1 MDHLWSLIGLLH
13 ISPLTWAFNLD
24 IDRPR
29 LFKNTDARSS
39 FGYRVCHFGPAWDR
53 SVLVT
58 APFLANGTG
67 GLYRCSYHSGRCD
80 AVPVQVDQDIAFGLS
95 IACSTDRVM
104 VCGPHLVHA
113 CNLFNYLNG
122 LCVQLDSQ
130 LTVVKKLKPAFQD
143 CQDFGLDAVIL
154 FDSSQSITNSDFDKM
169 ITFIKNIVRMF
180 TDTSVQVA
188 VAQYSTD
195 AHAVFH
201 FQNFAVDR
209 NPDNLM
215 KFVSH
220 SQGNTYTPSAIRYVL
235 QEMLTEKRGMRRNSR
250 KLLVVITDGKS
261 NDPKDSFEKVL
272 PLAEERGVVRIA
284 VGVGNQVSSEELKQV
299 ASSPEGVFET
309 NSFEALKTI
318 QVQIRNQI
326 FNIEGDSAA
335 SARSFK
341 QELSQGGFSTALSGG
356 VSVFGAPGSYSWSG
370 GMVESMQ
377 GANDTFINASAVE
390 ADMKDSY
397 LGYSVAV
404 AVMEDGLVYF
414 SGAPR
419 YNHTG
424 LVLAFQ
430 TDPVLG
436 RWTVSHRV
444 HGGQLGS
451 YFGGELCVLQR
462 PGEGDTALL
471 LVGAPSFHEQGV
483 GGEVTVCSLRP
494 RVVNCTHT
502 LRGAAGNELG
512 RFGASLS
519 PCPDLNGDG
528 LLELAVGAPL
538 ENRGRGSLYV
548 FLGQPGGSLQTS
560 YSQRIQ
566 GVRGAS
572 ELKFFGLSVH
582 SAGDLNSDGLADLV
596 VGAKGAAVILRSQP
610 VMQVQVSVSLD
621 PPLIPQDYFHCAG
634 AMALDTPVATATLC
648 VTVRGIHTGNI
659 KAPLRASVEMSVEL
673 DSQTRPARLLF
684 YPSAATSRWAG
695 EVNSTACHNLSI
707 SIPGCISDYRP
718 VLLSGRLAV
727 EGQEVPDTGG
737 LRSVLSPDSP
747 TSFTHMVLLEK
758 VCGEDHVCIPD
769 LKVSVNFTSPEV
781 VVVSRFPVEL
791 AVGVANSGEDA
802 EGVELTLTHP
812 SSITFLRAKQSLGQE
827 AVRCLS
833 NSTEV
838 ENVTMTTCHLSS
850 VTLRQGSEMK
860 VLMSFEVSDLSS
872 RTRLLAVNVSV
883 SANGEEP
890 DTLYDN
896 FGSSSVAVKL
906 PINVIIF
913 RGGNSTQF
921 IRPPETTL
929 IEHIFVVEN
938 VGDMAAPVNATFL
951 LPADLTSGHRWS
963 VSLSEPIVRTTC
975 EIRLLSTTDKETL
988 ANQNCGGVTCLLAAC
1003 TIAPLSQQQ
1012 SCIFRFIGSVSL
1024 EADGSGAQVEVRS
1037 RGVLSFDRAV
1047 YAQYPAHSFQTL
1059 TIVTVLDTPPPSQV
1073 ALITLVSVLCALLI
1087 LLVVSAVLFKIGF
1100 FKHRTP
1106 PSGKEDDA
1114 AEPASTGE
1122 TNSPR
1127 ETVL

>member
-1 MDHLWSLIGLLH
+1 MDHLWSLIVLLH
-13 ISPLTWAFNLD
+13 IAPLTWAFNLD
-24 IDRPR
+24 IHFPR
-29 LFKNTDARSS
+29 VFKNTDAQSR
-39 FGYRVCHFGPAWDR
+39 FGYRVCHFGPARDK

-67 GLYRCSYHSGRCD
+67 GLYWCSYDSGQCK
-80 AVPVQVDQDIAFGLS
+80 AVPVQVDPGIAFGLS
-95 IACSTDRVM
+95 LACSTDRVM

-113 CNLFNYLNG
+113 CDSFNYLNG

-130 LTVVKKLKPAFQD
+130 LTVMQKLKPAYQD
-143 CQDFGLDAVIL
+143 CHDFGLDAVIL
-154 FDSSQSITNSDFDKM
+154 FDSSQSISKSDFDTM
-169 ITFIKNIVRMF
+169 ITFIKDIVRMF

-215 KFVSH
+215 KLVTH
-220 SQGNTYTPSAIRYVL
+220 SEGNTYTPSAIRYVL
-235 QEMLTEKRGMRRNSR
+235 EKMLTEERGMRRNSR

-261 NDPKDSFEKVL
+261 NDPKESFEKVL

-284 VGVGNQVSSEELKQV
+284 VGVGNQVSPQELRQV

-309 NSFEALKTI
+309 KSFEALKTI
-318 QVQIRNQI
+318 QVLIRNQI
-326 FNIEGDSAA
+326 FNIEGVSTD

-356 VSVFGAPGSYSWSG
+356 ASVFGAPGSYSWSG
-370 GMVESMQ
+370 GMVESIQ
-377 GANDTFINASAVE
+377 GTNDTFINASAVE

-419 YNHTG
+419 YKHTG

-444 HGGQLGS
+444 HGVQLGS

-462 PGEGDTALL
+462 PGESDAALL

-494 RVVNCTHT
+494 RVLNCTHT

-548 FLGQPGGSLQTS
+548 FLGRPGGGLQTR

-582 SAGDLNSDGLADLV
+582 SAGDVNSDGLADLV

-634 AMALDTPVATATLC
+634 ALALDTPVATATLC
-648 VTVRGIHTGNI
+648 VTVRGIHTGSI
-659 KAPLRASVEMSVEL
+659 KAPLQASVEMSVEL
-673 DSQTRPARLLF
+673 DSQNRPARLLF
-684 YPSAATSRWAG
+684 YPSADTSHWAG

-718 VLLSGRLAV
+718 VLLSGRLSV

-769 LKVSVNFTSPEV
+769 LQVSVNFTSPEV
-781 VVVSRFPVEL
+781 VVVSGFPVEL

-802 EGVELTLTHP
+802 GGVELTLTHP
-812 SSITFLRAKQSLGQE
+812 YSMTFLRAKQSLGQE
-827 AVRCLS
+827 AVWCLS

-883 SANGEEP
+883 GANGEEP
-890 DTLYDN
+890 DTLHDN

-906 PINVIIF
+906 PINIII
-913 RGGNSTQF
+913 RGGDSTQF

-963 VSLSEPIVRTTC
+963 VTLSEPISRTTC
-975 EIRLLSTTDKETL
+975 ETRLLSTTDKETL
-988 ANQNCGGVTCLLAAC
+988 GNQNCGGVTCLLAAC
-1003 TIAPLSQQQ
+1003 TSTTFSQQH
-1012 SCIFRFIGSVSL
+1012 SRVFRFIGNVSL
-1024 EADGSGAQVEVRS
+1024 EADGSGGQVEVRS

-1047 YAQYPAHSFQTL
+1047 YAQYPANSFQTL
-1059 TIVTVLDTPPPSQV
+1059 TIVTVLDTPPPSRV
-1073 ALITLVSVLCALLI
+1073 ALIASVSVLCALLI
-1087 LLVVSAVLFKIGF
+1087 LLVVSGVLFKMGF
-1100 FKHRTP
+1100 FTHQVP
-1106 PSGKEDDA
+1106 PSGKEDDT
-1114 AEPASTGE
+1114 AEPAPTGDPD
-1122 TNSPR
+1122 SLR